1 MLGTWQS
8 VALVDLN
15 QGNPR
20 RSPRLSFLP
29 GQRRPVGWCPVQTHE
44 IRKRFLDHFVNAG
57 HTEVPSASVILDDP
71 NLLFVNAGMVQFV
84 PFFLG
89 QRTAPYT
96 TATSIQKCIRTPDID
111 EVGITTRHNTFFQMA
126 GNFSFGDYFKRG
138 AIELAW
144 TLLTNPVSEGGY
156 GFDPER
162 LWATVFYD
170 DDEAVALWQEVAGL
184 PPERIQRRGMA
195 DNYWSMGIPGPC
207 GPCSEIYYDRG
218 PEYGVEG
225 GPEADENRYIEIWN
239 LVFMQ
244 NERGEGT
251 SKDDF
256 EILGPLPRQNIDTG
270 MGVERIACLLQGVD
284 NVYETDLLR
293 PVIDTVEQYAPRG
306 YGQGNGTDDIRYRV
320 IADHTRTAAI
330 IIADGVTPSNEGRG
344 YVLRRLLRRIIRSA
358 KLLGIEAPI
367 VGELMAT
374 VRDAMGPSYPELV
387 TDFDRISRIAVAEET
402 AFNRTLAS
410 GSKLFEDAAT
420 ATRSSGKTQL
430 AGSDAF
436 ALHDTYGFPI
446 ELTLEMAAEAGLS
459 VDELGFREL
468 MAEQRRRAKADAA
481 ARKHAHADLSAF
493 RELVDAGPTEFTGF
507 DELSSEARIL
517 GIFVDGKRVPVV
529 AHHAP
534 GDTELRVE
542 IVLDRTP
549 LYAESGGQIAD
560 AGWITGTGGSQ
571 SAKAAVTDVQ
581 KIAKSLWVH
590 RVNVESGE
598 FVEGD
603 TIVAAVDPHW
613 RRGATQGHS
622 GTHMVHAALRQVLGP
637 NAVQAGSLNRPGYL
651 RFDFNSQSALTEE
664 QRNQVEE
671 VSNEAV
677 QADYPVNTFL
687 TGLEKAKAMGA
698 MAMFGEQYPDEVR
711 VVEIG
716 GPFSLELCG
725 GTHVNNSAQI
735 GPITILG
742 ESSVGSGVRRVEAYV
757 GLDSF
762 RHLSKERAL
771 MAGLASSLKVPSD
784 EVPARVAILVEKL
797 KTAEKELE
805 RVRLNAAR
813 SGAADA
819 AGTAEQIGTVRLVA
833 QRMASG
839 MSAGDL
845 RSLVGDIKS
854 RLGSDPG
861 VVVLIAEADSE
872 NGPTVPFVVAAN
884 QAAQDAGVRANELV
898 QCVSTAVGGRGGGK
912 PDLAQGSGKDAAG
925 IEAALA
931 AVRAELARG

>member
-1 MLGTWQS
+1 M
-8 VALVDLN
+8 
-15 QGNPR
+15 
-20 RSPRLSFLP
+20 
-29 GQRRPVGWCPVQTHE
+29 QTHE
-44 IRKRFLDHFVNAG
+44 IRKRFLDHFVKAG
-57 HTEVPSASVILDDP
+57 HTEVPSASVVLDDP

-84 PFFLG
+84 PYFLG
-89 QRTAPYT
+89 QRTPPYA

-111 EVGITTRHNTFFQMA
+111 EVGVTTRHNTFFQMA
-126 GNFSFGDYFKRG
+126 GNFSFGDYFKRR

-144 TLLTNPVSEGGY
+144 TLLTNPVSGGGY

-170 DDEAVALWQEVAGL
+170 DDEAVQLWQEVAGL
-184 PPERIQRRGMA
+184 PPDRIQRRGMA

-225 GPEADENRYIEIWN
+225 GPEANEDRYIEIWN

-251 SKDDF
+251 SKEDF

-270 MGVERIACLLQGVD
+270 MGIERIACLLQGVD
-284 NVYETDLLR
+284 NVYETDLLA
-293 PVIDTVEQYAPRG
+293 PVIETVARYAARG
-306 YGQGNGTDDIRYRV
+306 YGKGSATDDVRYRV
-320 IADHTRTAAI
+320 IADHSRTAAI
-330 IIADGVTPSNEGRG
+330 IIADGATPSNEGRG
-344 YVLRRLLRRIIRSA
+344 YVLRRLLRRIIRAA
-358 KLLGIEAPI
+358 KLLGIDRPI

-374 VRDAMGPSYPELV
+374 VREAMGPSYPELV
-387 TDFDRISRIAVAEET
+387 TDFDRINRIAVAEET

-410 GSKLFEDAAT
+410 GSKLFEDAAA
-420 ATRSSGKTQL
+420 ATRSAGKSELPGAQ
-430 AGSDAF
+430 AF

-446 ELTLEMAAEAGLS
+446 ELTLEMAAEAGLG

-468 MAEQRRRAKADAA
+468 MADQRRRAKADAA
-481 ARKHAHADLSAF
+481 ARKHAHADLTAF

-507 DELSSEARIL
+507 EELSSQARIL

-529 AHHAP
+529 AHHP
-534 GDTELRVE
+534 RMQSETVTPERVE

-560 AGWITGTGGSQ
+560 VGHLTGTGAGE
-571 SAKAAVTDVQ
+571 SARAAVTDVQ

-603 TIVAAVDPHW
+603 TIVAAVDPQW

-651 RFDFNSQSALTEE
+651 RFDFNSQGPLTEE
-664 QRNQVEE
+664 QRNRVEE
-671 VSNEAV
+671 VANEAV
-677 QADYPVNTFL
+677 QADFPVNTFL

-725 GTHVNNSAQI
+725 GTHVHNSAQI
-735 GPITILG
+735 GPITLLG

-762 RHLSKERAL
+762 RHLARERAL
-771 MAGLASSLKVPSD
+771 MAGLAASLKVPSE
-784 EVPARVAILVEKL
+784 EVPARVATLVERL
-797 KTAEKELE
+797 KTAEKDVE
-805 RVRLNAAR
+805 RMRLSAARAAAGNAA
-813 SGAADA
+813 S
-819 AGTAEQIGTVRLVA
+819 TAEQVGKVRLVA
-833 QRMASG
+833 QRLAAG
-839 MSAGDL
+839 MTAADL
-845 RSLVGDIKS
+845 RSLVGDI
-854 RLGSDPG
+854 RARFGSDPG
-861 VVVLIAEADSE
+861 VVVLITEGADS
-872 NGPTVPFVVAAN
+872 VPFVVAAN
-884 QAAQDAGVRANELV
+884 QAAQDAGIRANDLISAV
-898 QCVSTAVGGRGGGK
+898 ATAVGGRGGGK
-912 PDLAQGSGKDAAG
+912 ADLAQGSGKDPAG

-931 AVRAELARG
+931 AVRVELARD

>member
-1 MLGTWQS
+1 M
-8 VALVDLN
+8 
-15 QGNPR
+15 
-20 RSPRLSFLP
+20 
-29 GQRRPVGWCPVQTHE
+29 QTHE
-44 IRKRFLDHFVNAG
+44 IRKRFTDHFVKAG

-84 PFFLG
+84 PYFLG
-89 QRTAPYT
+89 QRTPPYT

-111 EVGITTRHNTFFQMA
+111 EVGVTTRHNTFFQMA
-126 GNFSFGDYFKRG
+126 GNFSFGDYFKRR

-170 DDEAVALWQEVAGL
+170 DDEAVKLWQEVAGL
-184 PPERIQRRGMA
+184 PSERIQRRGMA

-218 PEYGVEG
+218 PEYGVAG
-225 GPEADENRYIEIWN
+225 GPEANEDRYIEIWN

-251 SKDDF
+251 SKEDF

-270 MGVERIACLLQGVD
+270 MGIERIACLLQGVD

-293 PVIDTVEQYAPRG
+293 PVIDAAARHTSRG
-306 YGQGNGTDDIRYRV
+306 YGRGSATDDVRYRV
-320 IADHTRTAAI
+320 IADHSRTAAI

-344 YVLRRLLRRIIRSA
+344 YVLRRLLRRIIRAA
-358 KLLGIEAPI
+358 KLLGIERPI
-367 VGELMAT
+367 VGELMET

-387 TDFDRISRIAVAEET
+387 TDFDRINRIAVAEET

-410 GSKLFEDAAT
+410 GSKLFEDAAA
-420 ATRSSGKTQL
+420 ATRS
-430 AGSDAF
+430 AGRTELPGAQAF

-481 ARKHAHADLSAF
+481 ARKHAHADLTAF

-507 DELSSEARIL
+507 DELSSQARIL
-517 GIFVDGKRVPVV
+517 GIFVDGKRVPVA
-529 AHHAP
+529 AHHPRVHSETVPA
-534 GDTELRVE
+534 ERVE

-560 AGWITGTGGSQ
+560 AGHITGTGAGE
-571 SAKAAVTDVQ
+571 AARAAVTDVQ
-581 KIAKSLWVH
+581 KIAKTLWVH

-603 TIVAAVDPHW
+603 TVIAAVDPEW

-651 RFDFNSQSALTEE
+651 RFDFNSQGPLTDE
-664 QRNQVEE
+664 QRNRVEE
-671 VSNEAV
+671 VANEAV
-677 QADYPVNTFL
+677 QADFPVNTFL
-687 TGLEKAKAMGA
+687 TGLDKAKAMGA

-725 GTHVNNSAQI
+725 GTHVHNSAQI

-742 ESSVGSGVRRVEAYV
+742 EASVGSGVRRVEAYV

-762 RHLSKERAL
+762 RHLAKERAL

-784 EVPARVAILVEKL
+784 EVPARVATLVERL
-797 KTAEKELE
+797 RSAEKELE
-805 RVRLNAAR
+805 RVRLSAARAAAGNAA
-813 SGAADA
+813 S
-819 AGTAEQIGTVRLVA
+819 TAEQVGKVRLVA
-833 QRMASG
+833 QRMAAG
-839 MSAGDL
+839 MTAADL
-845 RSLVGDIKS
+845 RSLVGDI
-854 RLGSDPG
+854 RGRFGSDPG
-861 VVVLIAEADSE
+861 VVVLLAEGAD
-872 NGPTVPFVVAAN
+872 GGVPFVVAAN
-884 QAAQDAGVRANELV
+884 QAAQDAGVRANDLV
-898 QCVSTAVGGRGGGK
+898 TAVAAAVGGRGGGK
-912 PDLAQGSGKDAAG
+912 ADLAQGSGKDPSG

-931 AVRAELARG
+931 AVRAELARD